1 MSEGGR
7 ERGRECVNEC
17 TCVPVGRRA
26 AEWVLMNSPCVCV
39 RVRACWMKRSLS

>member
-26 AEWVLMNSPCVCV
+26 AEWVLMNSPCVC
-39 RVRACWMKRSLS
+39 ACACVLDETFS